1 MKTMKVTKKLF
12 AMILAF
18 VTVMALSV
26 TAFAAEG
33 SLTGGS
39 ITISNTVAGETYTI
53 YQIAYLESYD
63 VENGAYAY
71 KANAVWADFLNSS
84 EYVTVDDSGYV
95 TWNLDDNETEANADD
110 VRKFV
115 TDALAY
121 AQENNIDNDDSTAAT
136 GESVVFENLNLG
148 WYLVDSSLGALCS
161 LDTTNSNMTVADKNE
176 EPSIS
181 KAVREDSTN
190 SYGESATIDVIDTI
204 NYQLTVTVGAGVDGD
219 YTITDVLPE
228 GISYIPDSVT
238 ITGWDSGYTVLWSED
253 NNTLTIV
260 LDDEALATVN
270 SVTITYNAKVTG
282 TIEAGAEKTNNVT
295 LSYKSQTYTDS
306 ADVVTY
312 EIDGSA
318 EGNTFTKVDGSD
330 NTPLAGVKFVLSKNG
345 GEGTGTLYATFNQ
358 AGWLTDWTNDVNS
371 ATELTTDSAGH
382 IYAYG
387 LDADTY
393 VLTETETLPGY
404 NLLADTITVIIAE
417 NGTVSYKYTST
428 EGVGSSTITIENN
441 SGSLLPSTGGMGT
454 TIFYIVG
461 AVLVIGAGIVLVV
474 RRRMS
479 ANQ

>member
-1 MKTMKVTKKLF
+1 M
-12 AMILAF
+12 
-18 VTVMALSV
+18 
-26 TAFAAEG
+26 
-33 SLTGGS
+33 
-39 ITISNTVAGETYTI
+39 
-53 YQIAYLESYD
+53 
-63 VENGAYAY
+63 
-71 KANAVWADFLNSS
+71 
-84 EYVTVDDSGYV
+84 
-95 TWNLDDNETEANADD
+95 
-110 VRKFV
+110 
-115 TDALAY
+115 
-121 AQENNIDNDDSTAAT
+121 
-136 GESVVFENLNLG
+136 
-148 WYLVDSSLGALCS
+148 
-161 LDTTNSNMTVADKNE
+161 
-176 EPSIS
+176 
-181 KAVREDSTN
+181 
-190 SYGESATIDVIDTI
+190 
-204 NYQLTVTVGAGVDGD
+204 
-219 YTITDVLPE
+219 
-228 GISYIPDSVT
+228 
-238 ITGWDSGYTVLWSED
+238 
-253 NNTLTIV
+253 
-260 LDDEALATVN
+260 
-270 SVTITYNAKVTG
+270 
-282 TIEAGAEKTNNVT
+282 
-295 LSYKSQTYTDS
+295 
-306 ADVVTY
+306 
-312 EIDGSA
+312 
-318 EGNTFTKVDGSD
+318 DGSD